1 MKWTVAIVTVVVG
14 VTGLC
19 RADDARRTFDD
30 RDRCLVPDGVS
41 PEQKLES
48 CTVVIQS
55 AGQTRQ
61 VLVAAYRNRGVAYNR
76 KGEYDRAIADLDEA
90 IPLDPKFAL
99 AYNNRGVAYKDKGEL
114 DRAIADY
121 DEAIRLNP
129 NYAKAYN
136 DRGVVYASK
145 RDYARAIADYDQAL
159 TSDLD
164 DPYLTEVRQSRER
177 ALAATATPPK

>member
-19 RADDARRTFDD
+19 RADDARRNVDD
-30 RDRCLVPDGVS
+30 RDRCLAPDGVS
-41 PEQKLES
+41 LEQKLES

-61 VLVAAYRNRGVAYNR
+61 VLVAAYHNRSVAYNR

-90 IPLDPKFAL
+90 IRLDPKFAL
-99 AYNNRGVAYKDKGEL
+99 AYNNRGVAYKNKGEL
-114 DRAIADY
+114 DRAITDF

-129 NYAKAYN
+129 KYALPHDNRGNAYKN
-136 DRGVVYASK
+136 KGEYD
-145 RDYARAIADYDQAL
+145 RAIA
-159 TSDLD
+159 
-164 DPYLTEVRQSRER
+164 RC
-177 ALAATATPPK
+177 

>member
-61 VLVAAYRNRGVAYNR
+61 VLVAAY
-76 KGEYDRAIADLDEA
+76 
-90 IPLDPKFAL
+90 
-99 AYNNRGVAYKDKGEL
+99 
-114 DRAIADY
+114 
-121 DEAIRLNP
+121 
-129 NYAKAYN
+129 N

>member
-76 KGEYDRAIADLDEA
+76 KGEYDRTIADFD
-90 IPLDPKFAL
+90 D
-99 AYNNRGVAYKDKGEL
+99 G
-114 DRAIADY
+114 
-121 DEAIRLNP
+121 IRLNP

-164 DPYLTEVRQSRER
+164 DPYLTEVRQSRKR
-177 ALAATATPPK
+177 ALAATTTPPE

>member
-19 RADDARRTFDD
+19 RAHDARRTVDD

-76 KGEYDRAIADLDEA
+76 KGEYDRTIADFD
-90 IPLDPKFAL
+90 D
-99 AYNNRGVAYKDKGEL
+99 G
-114 DRAIADY
+114 
-121 DEAIRLNP
+121 IRLNP

-177 ALAATATPPK
+177 ALAATATPPE